1 MSWINRDDGQVSDH
15 RPPPVASPGLS
26 RRLVVIEV
34 LLVLAL
40 SLGRSG
46 VFALVDLIASATEP
60 GKLAS
65 QTAVLNSSRA
75 PGRPWIDLI
84 FQVLALG
91 FDLAPVLLVAY
102 LLLRSGQ
109 SLRTIGLDASRPGQ
123 DAVRGIVVAAVI
135 GGTGLVLYLVTHALG
150 VELTVVPENLP
161 ALWWRIPVLVLSAL
175 QNALLEEVVVLGYL
189 ITRLRQLGWSP
200 RAAITVSALVRGSYH
215 LYQGLG
221 GFAGNAVMGLVFGW
235 LYSRWGRVG
244 PLVVAHTLMDVVA
257 FVGYAVLAGHVG
269 WLPTPADALGR

>member
-1 MSWINRDDGQVSDH
+1 MSWIRGDDGQVSEH
-15 RPPPVASPGLS
+15 RTPPVAAAGLS
-26 RRLVVIEV
+26 RRLVVLEV
-34 LLVLAL
+34 WLVLAL

-46 VFALVDLIASATEP
+46 VFALVDLIASWTAPGRLAT
-60 GKLAS
+60 

-84 FQVLALG
+84 FQLLALG
-91 FDLAPVLLVAY
+91 FGLAPVLLVAY
-102 LLLRSGQ
+102 LLVRSDQ
-109 SLRTIGLDASRPGQ
+109 SVRTIGVDTSRPRQ
-123 DAVRGIVVAAVI
+123 DVVRGTVVAAVI
-135 GGTGLVLYLVTHALG
+135 GGTGLALYLVTHALG

-161 ALWWRIPVLVLSAL
+161 DVWWRIPVLILSAL
-175 QNALLEEVVVLGYL
+175 QNALLEEVVVVGYF
-189 ITRLRQLGWSP
+189 ITRLRQLGWST
-200 RAAITVSALVRGSYH
+200 RTSITVSALVRGSYH

-221 GFAGNAVMGLVFGW
+221 GFVGNAVMGLVFGW

-269 WLPTPADALGR
+269 WLPTPG